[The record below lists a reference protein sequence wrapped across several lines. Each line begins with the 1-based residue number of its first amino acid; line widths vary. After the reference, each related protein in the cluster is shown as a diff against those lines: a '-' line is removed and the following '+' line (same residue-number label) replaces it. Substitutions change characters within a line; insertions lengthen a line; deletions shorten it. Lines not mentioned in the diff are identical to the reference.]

1 MAAGCTV
8 TNEGDSALL
17 VDGSTSGVIAMFAVL
32 VLELEERGR
41 LQR

>member
-17 VDGSTSGVIAMFAVL
+17 EEGSTSGVMAML
-32 VLELEERGR
+32 T
-41 LQR
+41 